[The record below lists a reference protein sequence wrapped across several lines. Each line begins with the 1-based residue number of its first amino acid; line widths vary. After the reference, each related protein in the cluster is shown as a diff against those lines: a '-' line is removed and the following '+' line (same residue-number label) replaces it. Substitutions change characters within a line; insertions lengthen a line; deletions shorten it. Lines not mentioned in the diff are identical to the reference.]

1 MFAPRRSESAPVVVF
16 PASLEPMISESEKSV
31 IKACAFKPEIRS
43 VLQAIDGYSK
53 TKMQQA
59 VTKQVMTALND
70 YGVTQFGK
78 VASSAKILIT
88 SFLEDYPELKDE
100 NPEKCFTKIVYFF
113 SLSNEPTQS
122 APALEYKFA

>member
-1 MFAPRRSESAPVVVF
+1 MFARRTASPPVVVF
-16 PASLEPMISESEKSV
+16 PASLEPMITDVEKSV

-43 VLQAIDGYSK
+43 VLHSIDGYSK
-53 TKMQQA
+53 SRVQQA
-59 VTKQVMTALND
+59 INKQVITALNN

-78 VASSAKILIT
+78 VASTAKVLIT

-113 SLSNEPTQS
+113 SLSKESTQS
-122 APALEYKFA
+122 APSVEAKFT